1 MEVGGILKYCLVVK
15 MSADTDRDS
24 IANDTLQESFGDI
37 LNLLNIDDIVSPL
50 HVLKRVPLSELERL
64 QNFNSNLT
72 DQQRKLRLYVT
83 TLAGKGQ
90 QGLDAFLKA
99 LDETAD
105 QYEPHALLAKKL
117 RAKFKLKIHYSSP
130 GTPVVPN
137 RPATSTSS
145 NVILC
150 VHTHM
155 LAWPV
160 SMHAC
165 MHAYRPG
172 MRVGL

>member
-1 MEVGGILKYCLVVK
+1 MVYLIKYCLVVK

-37 LNLLNIDDIVSPL
+37 LNLLDIDDIVSRL
-50 HVLKRVPLSELERL
+50 HVLKRIPLSELERL
-64 QNFNSNLT
+64 QNFNGNLT

-83 TLAGKGQ
+83 ALAGKGQ

-117 RAKFKLKIHYSSP
+117 RAKLKLKVHYSSPGTSP

-137 RPATSTSS
+137 RPTTSISS
-145 NVILC
+145 VSECNVII
-150 VHTHM
+150 
-155 LAWPV
+155 
-160 SMHAC
+160 
-165 MHAYRPG
+165 
-172 MRVGL
+172 